1 MCFLLVFFGRDDV
14 GDAEKYARDIH
25 AHVWSKDGGDGAGL
39 FRSTLAVRAEAHE
52 QMKGRYARQRE
63 KRARDS

>member
-1 MCFLLVFFGRDDV
+1 MHWYTDFASADDF

-52 QMKGRYARQRE
+52 QMKGLFARQRE